1 MNVSEEDMSNLVE
14 IIGKDPDFVD
24 QYLGD
29 NKNNAFFTVT
39 QCAKALGITSG
50 TVLYRIKVGGLK
62 AERDNHGYWMVSAK
76 DLRDHI
82 KNGGTQK
89 RFAST
94 KRSKPETKGEIQI
107 MRKGSYRYDRSTSQN
122 VLDFLH
128 HWEKSN
134 TVGFSTTTLTNDF
147 NKVCA
152 TETTH
157 GQMSGIL
164 STLSKKK
171 ILVRKGR
178 GIYCLHEGFIP
189 KPSNIT
195 EAPQPTQIHIPL
207 VEVEAEDTTF
217 DKEELKTEERHLIDK
232 YLARYSDPTEDFVF
246 SISDLAEAYP
256 SIDRKKIGK
265 AVNNMYQNDKLQ
277 KGKELGEYVKKA
289 TMKAKPV
296 ETPEF
301 NRMVRSFQEETANAA
316 LCSLEDVLRLNIS
329 DELKAKIIKEIMA

>member
-29 NKNNAFFTVT
+29 NAFFTVT

-107 MRKGSYRYDRSTSQN
+107 MKKGSYRYDRSTSQN

-195 EAPQPTQIHIPL
+195 EAPQNTQIHIPL
-207 VEVEAEDTTF
+207 VEVEEEDTTF

-232 YLARYSDPTEDFVF
+232 YLARYADPTEDFVF

-256 SIDRKKIGK
+256 TIDRKKIGK

-289 TMKAKPV
+289 TMRAKPV
-296 ETPEF
+296 ETSRTEAPKPTLGS
-301 NRMVRSFQEETANAA
+301 N
-316 LCSLEDVLRLNIS
+316 LEDVLRLNIS
-329 DELKAKIIKEIMA
+329 DELKAKIIKEMMA